1 MSVVS
6 IENVRTY
13 VFERA
18 IVKQKLG
25 RNITQPAI
33 IRDRNCRV
41 EKIYF

>member
-6 IENVRTY
+6 IGNVRTY

-25 RNITQPAI
+25 RNITQSAI
-33 IRDRNCRV
+33 IKDWRV
-41 EKIYF
+41 E